1 MTTANILRLTPKQQ
15 HPNLTKPDLEDPAEL
30 ELEID
35 TKILAMARRIFKGD
49 EETVEDWLNTSNGA
63 LDGLAPTRYLD
74 TKAGID
80 RVVRVLVDIAYGV
93 CN

>member
-15 HPNLTKPDLEDPAEL
+15 YPNLAKPVLEDPTEL

-35 TKILAMARRIFKGD
+35 TKVLAMARQIFKGD
-49 EETVEDWLNTSNGA
+49 EATVEDWLNTPIGA
-63 LDGLAPTRYLD
+63 LDNIAPIYFLD

-80 RVVRVLVDIAYGV
+80 RVARVLINIAYGV